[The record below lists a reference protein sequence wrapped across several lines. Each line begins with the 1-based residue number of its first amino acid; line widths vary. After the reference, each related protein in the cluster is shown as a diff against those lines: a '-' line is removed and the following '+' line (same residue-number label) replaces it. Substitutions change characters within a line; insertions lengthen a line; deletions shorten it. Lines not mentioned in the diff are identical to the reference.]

1 MAKIIEMNE
10 QDKLELI
17 CRVLLLEHITDGIDI
32 NKHEIE
38 IDTEKLMNKANQIS
52 KYLFDDDYLR
62 YIGQMMEVN
71 NESNNIN
78 REIN

>member
-62 YIGQMMEVN
+62 YIGQIMEVN
-71 NESNNIN
+71 NEPSSIN
-78 REIN
+78 R

>member
-17 CRVLLLEHITDGIDI
+17 CRVLLLEYITDGIDI

-71 NESNNIN
+71 NESSNIN